1 MVVDPGG
8 RVIIELLALPPYPED
23 TTQSLTATLLSSS
36 EPGVVYLVTDRCS
49 CLIGSIGD
57 LPCWI
62 RTISRDNSVLA
73 ILLVCCDLGEI
84 PAIHS

>member
-23 TTQSLTATLLSSS
+23 TTQSLTATPLSSS
-36 EPGVVYLVTDRCS
+36 EPGVCTWCQVLLPDIR
-49 CLIGSIGD
+49 GIGD

-62 RTISRDNSVLA
+62 RTISWDNSVLA
-73 ILLVCCDLGEI
+73 ILLVRCDLGEI